1 MNAER
6 GLMKKRGLFGYRP
19 KEVKTKIQSIKNDYL
34 MESEQLLQEITME
47 KNKNSLLK
55 TKLAEMKDQAVHHTI
70 AEELSSQLSELLL
83 EHNKAIYELTNE
95 LQEQEKILVAQ
106 LEKKHQEK
114 QLLLER
120 IQDAFDYLN
129 HTKMELEKELI

>member
-1 MNAER
+1 
-6 GLMKKRGLFGYRP
+6 
-19 KEVKTKIQSIKNDYL
+19 
-34 MESEQLLQEITME
+34 
-47 KNKNSLLK
+47 
-55 TKLAEMKDQAVHHTI
+55 
-70 AEELSSQLSELLL
+70 L
-83 EHNKAIYELTNE
+83 E
-95 LQEQEKILVAQ
+95 AQ